1 LWWFNGESFFALT
14 ERQSAD
20 VLVVEGWIGREGL
33 EAAKVEFDQGGYHY
47 LVTCGGL
54 AKDDWDS
61 HQWNYALDAGRL
73 MIRLG
78 LPADRLIGA
87 PAQET
92 LGQRTFVSALAAH
105 RALEARGLHPTAVNV
120 FTIGSHARRSRLIF
134 AKAFSPHTR
143 VGVISWTPKD
153 FSAGPW
159 WKSSDRAEDMI
170 KETVGYAYELLLN
183 SGRWSN
189 APTEDR

>member
-1 LWWFNGESFFALT
+1 
-14 ERQSAD
+14 
-20 VLVVEGWIGREGL
+20 
-33 EAAKVEFDQGGYHY
+33 
-47 LVTCGGL
+47 
-54 AKDDWDS
+54 
-61 HQWNYALDAGRL
+61 
-73 MIRLG
+73 
-78 LPADRLIGA
+78 
-87 PAQET
+87 
-92 LGQRTFVSALAAH
+92 
-105 RALEARGLHPTAVNV
+105 
-120 FTIGSHARRSRLIF
+120 LIF